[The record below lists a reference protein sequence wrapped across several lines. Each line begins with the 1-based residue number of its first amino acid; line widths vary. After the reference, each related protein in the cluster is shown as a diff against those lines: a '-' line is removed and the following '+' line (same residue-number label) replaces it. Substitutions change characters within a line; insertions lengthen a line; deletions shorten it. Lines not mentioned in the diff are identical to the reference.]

1 LLRAGTVSQQGLW
14 LKLMTAPS
22 NADLQGTQIS
32 STVDRYRSLLDDPD
46 AFLACVA
53 TPQPTTLWVNPLK
66 AQPDILA
73 PYFADHGLALQALSG
88 LPGGYTCDGLVQPG
102 TPLPYAAG
110 WYYVQE
116 AIAMTAV
123 AALDP
128 QPGER
133 VLDLCAA
140 PGGKALQI
148 AARVGPAGLVVAN
161 DFDAGRLASLSSHIQ
176 RLGFTNIVT
185 TQQDGRAGTFPPG
198 WFDRVL
204 VDAPCSG
211 EGTLRRRQ
219 RTRPWRPRHSQRIR
233 RVQQQLL
240 ANALHWVKPGG
251 TVVYSTCTFAPE
263 ENEAVLDAVMGDRA
277 TCLPFDLPDLR
288 HQPGLP
294 HWQGQSFRAD
304 LSHAHRYWPHFNNT
318 GGFFV
323 ARLRRSDVDC
333 SKQPPLPGNE
343 GTMTAMALPLPS
355 PLAALGD
362 RFGLPKP
369 VLGNSHGWF
378 TGRRLW
384 LSTVPVEALR
394 SLPPLQT
401 WGLAIASPTRHGWKP
416 STAFLQRFGPAVER
430 NRIEFTTAD
439 QAQTFLQ
446 GQAQSLTAEVT
457 PGFVHG
463 QYGPFHL
470 GCGSY
475 RDGVLR
481 SYLPKA
487 FWATRL

>member
-1 LLRAGTVSQQGLW
+1 
-14 LKLMTAPS
+14 MTAPS

-73 PYFADHGLALQALSG
+73 PYFADHGLGLQALSG

-148 AARVGPAGLVVAN
+148 AARVGPTGLVVAN

-176 RLGFTNIVT
+176 RLGFTNIIT

-219 RTRPWRPRHSQRIR
+219 RSRPWRPRHSQRIR

-323 ARLRRSDVDC
+323 ARLRHSDSPAPEQSPWPVRGATT
-333 SKQPPLPGNE
+333 PGMAIPLPVPITTLLE
-343 GTMTAMALPLPS
+343 
-355 PLAALGD
+355 
-362 RFGLPKP
+362 RFGLPHHA
-369 VLGNSHGWF
+369 LDNSHGWF

-384 LSTVPVEALR
+384 LSTVPVEALQP
-394 SLPPLQT
+394 LPQLQT

-430 NRIEFTTAD
+430 NRIEFTTAE

-446 GQAQSLTAEVT
+446 GQTQAMTAEVT

-481 SYLPKA
+481 SHLPKA

>member
-1 LLRAGTVSQQGLW
+1 
-14 LKLMTAPS
+14 MTAPS
-22 NADLQGTQIS
+22 NADLQGTQIF
-32 STVDRYRSLLDDPD
+32 TAVDRYRSLLDDPA

-53 TPQPTTLWVNPLK
+53 TPQPRTLWVNPLK
-66 AQPDILA
+66 AQPEILT
-73 PYFADHGLALQALSG
+73 PYFAERGVALQALPG
-88 LPGGYTCDGLVQPG
+88 LPGGYTCDGLAQPG
-102 TPLPYAAG
+102 TTLPYAAG
-110 WYYVQE
+110 WYYAQE

-185 TQQDGRAGTFPPG
+185 TQQDGRSGTFPAG

-219 RTRPWRPRHSQRIR
+219 RTRPWRPHHSQRIG

-263 ENEAVLDAVMGDRA
+263 ENEAVLDGGLGDRA
-277 TCLPFDLPDLR
+277 TCVPFDLRELR
-288 HQPGLP
+288 HQPGLS
-294 HWQGQSFRAD
+294 HWQGQSFRTD
-304 LSHAHRYWPHFNNT
+304 LTHAHRYWPHFNNT

-323 ARLRRSDVDC
+323 ARLRRSDSPSPEPPPWPAWGDRG
-333 SKQPPLPGNE
+333 QGMATPLPAP
-343 GTMTAMALPLPS
+343 M
-355 PLAALGD
+355 AALGD
-362 RFGLPKP
+362 RFGLPDP
-369 VLGNSHGWF
+369 CLDNCHSWF

-384 LSTVPVEALR
+384 LSTVPVAALPP
-394 SLPPLQT
+394 LPPLQT
-401 WGLAIASPTRHGWKP
+401 WGLAIASPTRKGWKP
-416 STAFLQRFGPAVER
+416 STAFLQRVGPAIQR

-446 GQAQSLTAEVT
+446 GQSQPMTAEVT

-463 QYGPFHL
+463 QYGPFDL

-475 RDGVLR
+475 RDGLLR
-481 SYLPKA
+481 SHIPKA